1 VIELVKGA
9 NARLTGPSIRASVR
23 TSLGPDQIDVCA
35 VLVNAQRQ
43 VRGDA
48 DFVFFNHKRSGCGS
62 TRLVSPVELQV
73 DLHRLPPDVD
83 RVVIA
88 AALDDG
94 LPGSVESNGGGGF
107 VVHDGSNTFGHTF
120 DGLSTERCV
129 IAAEIYRRHDGWKLR
144 AVSQGYDDLV
154 GLVTAYGIQTE
165 EEAPA
170 PADSRHP
177 SAGGSIHTDEP
188 RADLDRPEP
197 AGNRSAPSSSLPPA
211 ETREVIDRVRIGAA
225 ARRAAAVPG
234 RRRATVF
241 PSARRGNVT
250 ATQYKAQRRAEAE
263 QLTAEVQH
271 QIRQL
276 ETVMTQLPYPD
287 ISPAAL
293 DELLDASTQNNAR
306 NRWALFKRRAQNP
319 RPIPPS
325 QTLGRVVRQLR
336 ELAAEAHQDAIEGW
350 LWLGLFATDL
360 QPSFGHVER
369 VGVQA
374 QQRRVILDIA
384 VPDRTLV
391 PGHSRV
397 RYKAVI
403 DRHEPS
409 RCPIATTHGS
419 SRR

>member
-1 VIELVKGA
+1 MPISCSSTTSSPA
-9 NARLTGPSIRASVR
+9 AAAR
-23 TSLGPDQIDVCA
+23 
-35 VLVNAQRQ
+35 
-43 VRGDA
+43 
-48 DFVFFNHKRSGCGS
+48 GS
-62 TRLVSPVELQV
+62 CPRVELQV

-107 VVHDGSNTFGHTF
+107 VVHDGSSTFGHTF

-129 IAAEIYRRHDGWKLR
+129 IAAEIYRRHDSWKLR

-287 ISPAAL
+287 PSPAAL
-293 DELLDASTQNNAR
+293 DELLDASIQNNAR
-306 NRWALFKRRAQNP
+306 NCWALFKRRAQNP

-374 QQRRVILDIA
+374 QQWRVILDIA
-384 VPDRTLV
+384 VPDRALV